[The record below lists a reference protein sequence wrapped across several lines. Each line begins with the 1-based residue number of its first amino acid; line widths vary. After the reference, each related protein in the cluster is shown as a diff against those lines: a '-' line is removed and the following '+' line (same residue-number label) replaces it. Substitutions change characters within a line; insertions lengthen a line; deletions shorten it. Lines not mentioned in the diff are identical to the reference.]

1 MALCSNCGREMG
13 AGVYCGGCGQRTGG
27 GGSAP
32 QSAPSYGQQQAIP
45 PQFGQPQYAPP
56 QYGAPQFAAHP
67 SQKTNGMAIASL
79 VMSLVCCNLL
89 GVIFGHVALN
99 QINRTGEGGRG
110 LALAGLIIGYVSLAI
125 GAIWLLV
132 VVAAAGSSGY

>member
-1 MALCSNCGREMG
+1 
-13 AGVYCGGCGQRTGG
+13 
-27 GGSAP
+27 
-32 QSAPSYGQQQAIP
+32 
-45 PQFGQPQYAPP
+45 
-56 QYGAPQFAAHP
+56 
-67 SQKTNGMAIASL
+67 MAIASL